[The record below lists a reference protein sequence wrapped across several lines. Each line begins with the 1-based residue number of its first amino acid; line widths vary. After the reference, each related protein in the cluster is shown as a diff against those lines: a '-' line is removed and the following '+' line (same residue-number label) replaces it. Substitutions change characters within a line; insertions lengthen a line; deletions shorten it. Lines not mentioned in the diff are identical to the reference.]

1 VADATRA
8 QTSVETAAK
17 ESRQRWQ
24 DGPLAESLSRFPPR
38 KEAFRTISGIPIG
51 DLYTPEDI
59 ADIEFERDIGYP
71 GHYPFTRGVHA
82 SMYRGRLW
90 TVRQVAG
97 FGTAEDTNRRYKYL
111 LAHGETGLSTDF
123 DLPTLLGRDSDHP
136 FARAEV
142 GTVGVAIDTLRDA
155 ELLWEG
161 ISLDQVSTSMTIT
174 APATVL
180 IAMYEAVA
188 HQQGLGGEQVM
199 GTAQNDILKEYTAQN
214 EYIFPPEPAVQLVVD
229 TMEYCARTMPRF
241 NPVSVSGYHI
251 REAGATAAQELAF
264 TLAAGFTYAHKAVER
279 GMDIDFVAPRISFFF
294 DIHID
299 FFEEI
304 AKLRAARRMWARLM
318 REKLGARDPRSWTLR
333 THCQT
338 AGVSLT
344 AQQIENNIVRTTVE
358 AMAGVLGGTQSLHT
372 NSMDE
377 AYQIPSEKAIKI
389 AVRTQQILAA
399 ESGIADVVDPLAGSY
414 YVESLT
420 KRVEEEAWD
429 ILKQIEDVGGMIH
442 AVETGFIQQQIADS
456 SYTFQRQVESGEQTI
471 VGVNE
476 YIEEEAGTLSPD
488 LFFQV
493 DPEAAERQI
502 ARLNQVRAERDNR
515 AVTRALSALRQAAL
529 GSTNTMPHIAEAVR
543 AYASIGEICDV
554 FREVF
559 GEYRPPTVF

>member
-1 VADATRA
+1 MADATRA
-8 QTSVETAAK
+8 QTSAETAAK
-17 ESRQRWQ
+17 DSRQRWQ
-24 DGPLAESLSRFPPR
+24 DGPLAESLSRFPHR

-51 DLYTPEDI
+51 DLYTPDDI

-71 GHYPFTRGVHA
+71 GDYPFTRGVHA

-90 TVRQVAG
+90 TIRQVAG

-142 GTVGVAIDTLRDA
+142 GKIGVAIDTLRDA

-174 APATVL
+174 APASVL

-188 HQQGLGGEQVM
+188 HQHGLGGEQVM

>member
-1 VADATRA
+1 
-8 QTSVETAAK
+8 
-17 ESRQRWQ
+17 
-24 DGPLAESLSRFPPR
+24 
-38 KEAFRTISGIPIG
+38 
-51 DLYTPEDI
+51 
-59 ADIEFERDIGYP
+59 
-71 GHYPFTRGVHA
+71 
-82 SMYRGRLW
+82 
-90 TVRQVAG
+90 
-97 FGTAEDTNRRYKYL
+97 
-111 LAHGETGLSTDF
+111 
-123 DLPTLLGRDSDHP
+123 
-136 FARAEV
+136 
-142 GTVGVAIDTLRDA
+142 
-155 ELLWEG
+155 
-161 ISLDQVSTSMTIT
+161 
-174 APATVL
+174 
-180 IAMYEAVA
+180 
-188 HQQGLGGEQVM
+188 
-199 GTAQNDILKEYTAQN
+199 
-214 EYIFPPEPAVQLVVD
+214 
-229 TMEYCARTMPRF
+229 MPKF

-279 GMDIDFVAPRISFFF
+279 GLDIDFVAPRLSFFF
-294 DIHID
+294 DLHID

-304 AKLRAARRMWARLM
+304 AKLRAARRMWAHLM
-318 REKLGARDPRSWTLR
+318 REKLGARDPHSWTLR

-344 AQQIENNIVRTTVE
+344 AQQIENNIVRTAVE
-358 AMAGVLGGTQSLHT
+358 AMAGVLGGTQSMHT

-414 YVESLT
+414 YVEALT

-429 ILKQIEDVGGMIH
+429 ILKQIEDVGGMIR

-456 SYTFQRQVESGEQTI
+456 SYTFQRQVESGERTI

-476 YIEEEAGTLSPD
+476 YMEDEAGELSPD

-515 AVTRALSALRQAAL
+515 AVTRALSGLRQAAL
-529 GSTNTMPHIAEAVR
+529 GKTNTMPHVAEAVR

-559 GEYRPPTVF
+559 GEYRPPTVY

>member
-1 VADATRA
+1 MADATRA
-8 QTSVETAAK
+8 QTSAETAAK
-17 ESRQRWQ
+17 DSRQRWQ
-24 DGPLAESLSRFPPR
+24 DGPLAESLSRFPHR

-51 DLYTPEDI
+51 DLYTPDDI

-71 GHYPFTRGVHA
+71 GDYPFTRGVHA

-90 TVRQVAG
+90 TIRQVAG

-142 GTVGVAIDTLRDA
+142 GKIGVAIDTLRDA

-279 GMDIDFVAPRISFFF
+279 GLDIDFVAPRLSFFF
-294 DIHID
+294 DLHID

-304 AKLRAARRMWARLM
+304 AKLRAARRMWAHLM
-318 REKLGARDPRSWTLR
+318 REKLGARDPHSWTLR

-344 AQQIENNIVRTTVE
+344 AQQIENNIVRTAVE
-358 AMAGVLGGTQSLHT
+358 AMAGVLGGTQSMHT

-414 YVESLT
+414 YVEALT

-429 ILKQIEDVGGMIH
+429 ILKQIEDVGGMIR

-456 SYTFQRQVESGEQTI
+456 SYTFQRQVESGERTI
-471 VGVNE
+471 IGVNE
-476 YIEEEAGTLSPD
+476 YMEDEAGELSPD

-515 AVTRALSALRQAAL
+515 AVTRALSGLRQAAL
-529 GSTNTMPHIAEAVR
+529 GKTNTMPHIAEAVR

-559 GEYRPPTVF
+559 GEYRPPIVY